1 MAGGIEK
8 LQSDIDPV
16 AFDYTDAVRR
26 VLPTGHV
33 IHGYSSAA
41 NERVIKI
48 LKTRRYSDGEPLL
61 GFGVDG
67 TAERALGRSLLTY
80 AMREQLGLEF
90 ITPRQ
95 FPETDQAQIV
105 MGRNNS
111 RFDNIVWGGDF
122 TLFQDGDEAVA
133 RSSYGGGYGMSP
145 LEVRAPDAL
154 SAIVLLADTYEFMND
169 RVSRLPAISME

>member
-1 MAGGIEK
+1 MAGDIEK
-8 LQSDIDPV
+8 LQGGIDLQ
-16 AFDYTDAVRR
+16 AFDYADAVRR
-26 VLPTGHV
+26 ILPAGHV

-67 TAERALGRSLLTY
+67 NAERALGRSLLTY
-80 AMREQLGLEF
+80 AMREQQGLEF

-95 FPETDQAQIV
+95 FPETDQAQMV

-122 TLFQDGDEAVA
+122 TLFQDGEEAVA
-133 RSSYGGGYGMSP
+133 ASRYGGGYGMSP

-154 SAIVLLADTYEFMND
+154 SAIVLLADTYQFMNNN
-169 RVSRLPAISME
+169 VSRLPAISME